1 MKLNEKGM
9 IIGMY
14 FAKFEELALS
24 ELGFMNFNEAFNVIG
39 LLTNI
44 KSASLRNYR
53 DEFSPA
59 FPTRRQGWHKREMH
73 SSRKEILLKFN
84 CLDFNGFTNLV
95 KNIFYENDTENQF
108 IDDFEIQLENISLAK
123 RLLTGQASEN
133 YFLENYYNIDF
144 FNRGNITDTTKYGC
158 GFDFKISFPD
168 NSFYAI
174 EVKGLNTKSGNILLT
189 DKEYKVAEKLQNNYF
204 IFIVRNF
211 IEKPEHLIYRNPL
224 GNNEINL
231 KRQEQS
237 IIQISYN
244 FLI

>member
-1 MKLNEKGM
+1 MNLNEKWM
-9 IIGMY
+9 IIWMY
-14 FAKFEELALS
+14 FAKFEDLALL
-24 ELGFMNFNEAFNVIG
+24 ELWFTNFNEAFNVIW

-53 DEFSPA
+53 DEFAPA
-59 FPTRRQGWHKREMH
+59 FPTKRQWWHKREMH
-73 SSRKEILLKFN
+73 PSRKEILLKFN
-84 CLDFNGFTNLV
+84 SLDFNWFTYLV
-95 KNIFYENDTENQF
+95 KTIFYENDTENQF
-108 IDDFEIQLENISLAK
+108 IDDFEVQLENTSLAK
-123 RLLTGQASEN
+123 RLLTWQASEN
-133 YFLENYYNIDF
+133 YFLENYNKIDYFSKWNIV
-144 FNRGNITDTTKYGC
+144 DTTKYWC
-158 GFDFKISFPD
+158 WFDFKVSFSD

-174 EVKGLNTKSGNILLT
+174 EVKWLNTKSGNILLT

-224 GNNEINL
+224 WNNEINL